1 MNAVSVPVCEE
12 AHMAGTWWR
21 GCQVSSPRDWQ
32 GTKRKEGV
40 EKATD
45 KILFKSVM
53 VSFVILTHSRVTWE
67 ESQ

>member
-1 MNAVSVPVCEE
+1 MVERVI
-12 AHMAGTWWR
+12 G
-21 GCQVSSPRDWQ
+21 QVSSPRDWQ

-45 KILFKSVM
+45 KILFESVM

-67 ESQ
+67 ES